1 MSLFDSIFGKKK
13 KKDSKN
19 KEKKDEKKDK
29 AKIRKVWGIDHEL
42 LQSLFEISKETHPNE
57 FAAVLR
63 YDKARGVINEFMPL
77 PGTLSGETSATLRL
91 DMLPIDYSVVGVV
104 HSHPTPYGFFPSGE
118 DLFLFEKFGHTHI
131 IIAYPYNISS
141 WKAYDFAGNMIELE
155 VVY

>member
-13 KKDSKN
+13 GNKNNKKE
-19 KEKKDEKKDK
+19 EKGKK
-29 AKIRKVWGIDHEL
+29 RKVWGIDHEL
-42 LQSLFEISKETHPNE
+42 LETLLEISKETHPNE

-63 YDKARGVINEFMPL
+63 YDKSRGVINEFMPL

-104 HSHPTPYGFFPSGE
+104 HSHPTPNSFFPSGA

-131 IIAYPYNISS
+131 IISYPYTMSS
-141 WKAYDFAGNMIELE
+141 WRAYDFAGNTIKLE